1 VQRTDVALR
10 EVKLAGNSR
19 TFSGYGAV
27 FGNVDSHGDVIA
39 PGAFLKSLAEHRAS
53 KTMPALLAQHGDWTG
68 RGDGMMPVGVWTSM
82 HEDEHGLKVEGC
94 LSDTDRGRE
103 AYTLLKDR
111 ALTGLSIGYVT
122 HDFKRPDQ
130 AGDTKRILTE
140 LELVEVSLVT
150 FPSNP
155 LARVDGVKLK
165 PGHPVTPRIVEAILR
180 EAGVSRATASKIVAL
195 AKAAFVDQRDA
206 DGEAQ
211 ELAAAIKAQAEAI
224 SRFIKRT

>member
-1 VQRTDVALR
+1 MQHKDVALR

-19 TFSGYGAV
+19 AFTGYGAV

-39 PGAFLKSLAEHRAS
+39 PGAFHKSLAAHRAAKS
-53 KTMPALLAQHGDWTG
+53 MPPLLSQHSWGA
-68 RGDGMMPVGVWTSM
+68 MPIGKWLSM
-82 HEDEHGLKVEGC
+82 EEDEHGLKVDGI

-103 AYTLLKDR
+103 AYTLLKDG
-111 ALTGLSIGYVT
+111 ALTGLSIGYIT
-122 HDFKRPDQ
+122 HDFKRPER

-140 LELVEVSLVT
+140 LELIEVSLVT

-155 LARVDGVKLK
+155 LARVEGVKVA
-165 PGHPVTPRIVEAILR
+165 PGQPVTPRIVEAILR
-180 EAGVSRATASKIVAL
+180 DAGVSRATASKIVAL

-206 DGEAQ
+206 DGEAH
-211 ELAAAIKAQAEAI
+211 ELAAAIKAQADAI